1 MADSRG
7 LRSMRRVHIAP
18 LGYERDRIFVPAT
31 RYNADSLYLLG
42 PTTPS
47 SSTPTYHADLLA
59 DLDDAGIA
67 VERVDVDLNDIYD
80 VLGQT
85 TTLAARHGGDEV
97 LVNVSSGPTLAGVG
111 AAIACMSTH
120 ATAYSVEPES
130 YAHDVQNE
138 PLTEGVA
145 SVSELPNYPIE
156 SPTRD
161 QIAVMD
167 YIHSRSERGYTVRKR
182 DLIEFAEESD
192 LSFMT
197 DPPTESRQ
205 SKYRR
210 LSSAVIDPLT
220 EKQYLHVRTAGRRK
234 LVTLTDT
241 GRSVYVAFAHKLQ
254 FE

>member
-1 MADSRG
+1 MDDSRG

-31 RYNADSLYLLG
+31 RYNADLLYLLG
-42 PTTPS
+42 PTTRS
-47 SSTPTYHADLLA
+47 SATPTYHSDLQA
-59 DLDDAGIA
+59 DLDDAG
-67 VERVDVDLNDIYD
+67 VETERVDVDLTDIYD

-85 TTLAARHGGDEV
+85 TTLAARHDGDEV

-130 YAHDVQNE
+130 YAHDVRSE

-145 SVSELPNYPIE
+145 SVEELPNYPIE

-167 YIHSRSERGYTVRKR
+167 YIHSRSEQGYTVRKR
-182 DLIEFAEESD
+182 DLIDFAEDAD
-192 LSFMT
+192 LGFMT
-197 DPPTESRQ
+197 QPPTSSRQ

-220 EKQYLHVRTAGRRK
+220 EKGYLDVRPAGRRK
-234 LVTLTDT
+234 LVRLTDT

-254 FE
+254 FD

>member
-1 MADSRG
+1 MDDSRG
-7 LRSMRRVHIAP
+7 LHSMRRVHIAP
-18 LGYERDRIFVPAT
+18 LGYERDRIYLPAT
-31 RYNADSLYLLG
+31 RYNADILYLLG
-42 PTTPS
+42 PSPS
-47 SSTPTYHADLLA
+47 PSTPAYHAALRSDLE
-59 DLDDAGIA
+59 DAGIGT
-67 VERVDVDLNDIYD
+67 EHVDVDLNDIYD

-85 TTLAARHGGDEV
+85 TTLAARHGDDEV

-120 ATAYSVEPES
+120 ATAYSVEPET
-130 YAHDVQNE
+130 YRHDVRAE
-138 PLTEGVA
+138 PLTDGVA

-167 YIHSRSERGYTVRKR
+167 YIHGRSERGYTVRKR
-182 DLIEFAEESD
+182 DLIEFAEDAD

-197 DPPTESRQ
+197 DPPTTSRQ

-210 LSSAVIDPLT
+210 LSSAIIDPLT
-220 EKQYLHVRTAGRRK
+220 TKAYLSVRTAGRRK